1 MNESRMASIAILHY
15 AAPPIL
21 GGVESTIAHH
31 ARLLSQA
38 GHRVHIVA
46 GRGGMEGENI
56 IFHHLPLADS
66 RHPEILE
73 IGAQLRQGIV
83 PPQFAAVQARLE
95 AQLRPILRQ
104 APVAIAHNVVTLHK
118 NLPLTAALHHLVRE
132 DALRLIAWCH
142 DFAWQDALYIP
153 EMHSGFPWDL
163 LRTPWEKTRYVVVST
178 PRREKLAALLGVP
191 AARIRVVPPGVD
203 AASFL
208 KFEPLTRR
216 LMTRLSLSEAE
227 PLILLPARITRRKN
241 IELGVRI
248 TAALQETH
256 PRAALLVTGPP
267 GPHNPANR
275 AYLEELL
282 SLRDSLGA
290 RVHFLYQHG
299 ENGAPLHIPDAV
311 LGDLY
316 RLADLLLFPSLREG
330 FGIPV
335 LEAGLT
341 RLPVFAADLPPIR
354 ESSAG
359 HAAHLFDPRD
369 DPAAI
374 ARRIVRFLEE
384 DTAYRLRRRV
394 LRHYRWEAIL
404 KEHLVPLIKEA
415 SSHG

>member
-1 MNESRMASIAILHY
+1 MDSVAILHY

-21 GGVESTIAHH
+21 GGVESTIARH
-31 ARLLSQA
+31 ARLLARS
-38 GHRVHIVA
+38 GHQVHIIA
-46 GRGGMEGENI
+46 GRGGMEGEGI
-56 IFHHLPLADS
+56 TFHHLPLVDS

-73 IGAQLRQGIV
+73 IAAQLREGLV
-83 PPQFAAVQARLE
+83 PPQFAAVQERIA
-95 AQLRPILRQ
+95 AQLRPIFRQ
-104 APVAIAHNVVTLHK
+104 APVVIAHNVVTLHK
-118 NLPLTAALHHLVRE
+118 NLPLTAALHRLVRE
-132 DALRLIAWCH
+132 DAVRLIAWCH

-153 EMHSGFPWDL
+153 EMHAGFPWDL

-178 PRREKLAALLGVP
+178 PRREKLAALLRVP
-191 AARIRVVPPGVD
+191 AKRIRVVPPGID
-203 AASFL
+203 AAAFL
-208 KFEPLTRR
+208 KLEPLTRR
-216 LMTRLSLSEAE
+216 LMAELSLLEAE
-227 PLILLPARITRRKN
+227 PLMLLPARITRRKN

-248 TAALQETH
+248 TAALQKSH
-256 PRAALLVTGPP
+256 PEAALVVTGPP

-282 SLRDSLGA
+282 ALRDSLGA

-299 ENGAPLHIPDAV
+299 EDGAPLHIPDPV
-311 LGDLY
+311 LADLY

-330 FGIPV
+330 FGIPI

-359 HAAHLFDPRD
+359 HAAHFFDPRGD
-369 DPAAI
+369 AEEI
-374 ARRIVRFLEE
+374 ARRIARFAEE

-415 SSHG
+415 SPHG